1 MEEILN
7 VQNIGENNNI
17 VFINK
22 PKKLLLEL
30 LNIYSYDEVMNSL
43 LNNDY
48 NKNILLEIKLKELVD
63 KVDIMELAQLLL
75 DEEIIQYNKIINVGN
90 NNKKTEQI
98 LTNLD
103 KSL

>member
-7 VQNIGENNNI
+7 VENIGENNSI
-17 VFINK
+17 VYINK

-30 LNIYSYDEVMNSL
+30 LNIYSYDEVMNTL
-43 LNNDY
+43 LNNDF

-90 NNKKTEQI
+90 I
-98 LTNLD
+98 FIYSNLV
-103 KSL
+103 